1 MKSIEQLISI
11 AKKARVRAY
20 VPYSHYSVGAAL
32 LAKDG
37 TVYEGANVEIVNG
50 TSNCAERTA
59 IFYAVSQGQRD
70 FEKIVVVTKDGSGT
84 PCGFCRQTMV
94 EFCDND
100 FIVIVSD
107 IKGNYQEFK
116 LCELL
121 PNAFSPSSLKTKNRK

>member
-1 MKSIEQLISI
+1 MKSIEQLITI
-11 AKKARVRAY
+11 AKGAREKAY
-20 VPYSHYSVGAAL
+20 VPYSNYSVGAAL

-59 IFYAVSQGQRD
+59 IFYAVSQGQRE
-70 FEKIVVVTKDGSGT
+70 FEKIVVVTEDGSGT

-100 FIVIVSD
+100 FKVIVSD
-107 IKGNYQEFK
+107 VEGNFQEFK

-121 PNAFSPSSLKTKNRK
+121 PNAFCPSSLKAKNRR

>member
-11 AKKARVRAY
+11 AKEAMTKAY

-32 LAKDG
+32 VAKDG

-50 TSNCAERTA
+50 SSNCAERTA
-59 IFYAVSQGQRD
+59 IFYAVSQGQREFD
-70 FEKIVVVTKDGSGT
+70 KIVVVTEDGSGT

-94 EFCDND
+94 EFCSDN
-100 FIVIVSD
+100 FKVIVSD
-107 IKGNYQEFK
+107 VNGNYQEFA

-121 PNAFSPSSLKTKNRK
+121 PNAFSPSSLKAAK